1 MKDKKNEE
9 TKGERVNELESS
21 IQSKEESKF
30 KKFRRTKIYK
40 VITYIIAFLIGGIIC
55 SPSEVPTMTNEEID
69 SVVAENTSYENK
81 LKEANTKI
89 DQLNAKVESAKP
101 WFEMKEDEQ
110 EKLKQEQE
118 AKEQAEREAKEQAE
132 KEAQAAKEAEEKKGY
147 DTGITYSQL
156 ARTPDDYLFKKVK
169 FSGKVLQ
176 VMEDSDTVQI
186 RLAVNGNYDNVILC
200 EYTSST
206 VSSRVLEDD
215 YITVYGLSS
224 GLITYTSTLGGNIT
238 IPSMAVSKIDQ

>member
-9 TKGERVNELESS
+9 IKGESVNQLESS

-40 VITYIIAFLIGGIIC
+40 VITYIIVFFIGGVIC
-55 SPSEVPTMTNEEID
+55 SPSEVPTMTNEEIE
-69 SVVAENTSYENK
+69 SVLAENTSYESK
-81 LKEANTKI
+81 LNEANNEI
-89 DQLNAKVESAKP
+89 DQLNAKVDSAKP
-101 WFEMKEDEQ
+101 WFEMKEEEQ

-118 AKEQAEREAKEQAE
+118 AKEQAEKEAKEQAE

-156 ARTPDDYLFKKVK
+156 ARTPDDYLYKKVK
-169 FSGKVLQ
+169 FSGKVIQ
-176 VMEDSDTVQI
+176 VIEDSDKVQI
-186 RLAVNGNYDNVILC
+186 RLAVGGNYDNVILC

-215 YITVYGLSS
+215 YITVYGLSA